1 MNFLGQ
7 CDFSS
12 QPKLLDPLGLDEA
25 NEKNVAEDNSY
36 RTSRRI
42 QREPAR
48 QGLGIDYRWHFG
60 ERFQRQDPEQSREE
74 ENLDDDNQ
82 RHIFEVS
89 DEAKSPTNPNCAGE
103 SNQGLLVYFDCARGK
118 KDAKFKA
125 FAQALIA
132 EENEDRLTILNRTIA
147 TNENFSESDLPKVQK
162 IFASLNRDN
171 AKKGEKIQLEVNSWS
186 FKKYIC
192 GHRPQ
197 EI

>member
-1 MNFLGQ
+1 MNLLGQ
-7 CDFSS
+7 RDFSS
-12 QPKLLDPLGLDEA
+12 QPKLLNPLGLDEA
-25 NEKNVAEDNSY
+25 NEKNVAENNGRS
-36 RTSRRI
+36 TSHPI
-42 QREPAR
+42 QCEPAR
-48 QGLGIDYRWHFG
+48 QGLGIDDRLSPG
-60 ERFQRQDPEQSREE
+60 ERFQRQDSEQSGEE

-82 RHIFEVS
+82 RQIFEVS

-103 SNQGLLVYFDCARGK
+103 SNQGLLVYFNCNRGK

-171 AKKGEKIQLEVNSWS
+171 AKKGEKIQLEDNSWS
-186 FKKYIC
+186 IKK
-192 GHRPQ
+192 
-197 EI
+197 